1 MRECFFTKRVSAERK
16 RLTIRILGA
25 VEAMLCAALR
35 LCGRSVSLHRLP
47 QIGGGVPHLFAWIP
61 ASSLREL
68 AARQAP
74 LQETGFPS
82 AKYGPGWQ
90 ASWSVAAAYAAATG
104 GLLSCAGG
112 GDQDEE
118 REGEETGRKR
128 LRGKTGAPMAP
139 TRPVASLA
147 PLAPLQVP
155 PPVEVYDTVQGLR
168 KGIKLLDVQIPHSL
182 RDLKT
187 GTWRSLKRSELEQI
201 YVDRRA
207 HMEGYNKTIQEWT
220 EIRGRLTDTCFRES
234 IAQRGSWK

>member
-1 MRECFFTKRVSAERK
+1 M
-16 RLTIRILGA
+16 
-25 VEAMLCAALR
+25 CAALR

-68 AARQAP
+68 AAPQAP

-139 TRPVASLA
+139 TRPVASLAPLAPLQVPPPASVPAASLA

>member
-1 MRECFFTKRVSAERK
+1 
-16 RLTIRILGA
+16 
-25 VEAMLCAALR
+25 MLCAALR

-47 QIGGGVPHLFAWIP
+47 QIGRGVSHLSAGI
-61 ASSLREL
+61 ASSSLREL
-68 AARQAP
+68 AAPQAP
-74 LQETGFPS
+74 LQGTGFPS

-90 ASWSVAAAYAAATG
+90 ASWSVAAAYAAAGG

-128 LRGKTGAPMAP
+128 LRGKSGPPIAPKRRWAAASLAP
-139 TRPVASLA
+139 LAPLQVPPPASVPAASLA

-155 PPVEVYDTVQGLR
+155 PPVEVYETVEGLR
-168 KGIKLLDVQIPHSL
+168 KGIKLLDVRVPHSL
-182 RDLKT
+182 RDFKT
-187 GTWRSLKRSELEQI
+187 NTWRSLKRSELAQI
-201 YVDRRA
+201 YVDRRV

-220 EIRGRLTDTCFRES
+220 EIRGRLTETCFRES